1 MTVPFYPYR
10 QFMINRYGA
19 PLFRVPIDPG
29 LGCPNR
35 QADGTGG
42 CTFCAEDGGRA
53 VQLRDAQTIRDQ
65 VAQSIRFARRRY
77 HAERFMA
84 YVQAY
89 TGTFAAASDQRELLV
104 SVFEEFPFD
113 ALSIGTRPDCV
124 LSETCDLLTEVNRSV
139 ETWVELGVQ
148 TTHDHTLA
156 RIQRGHDWACSRD
169 AILRL
174 HEKGLRVVAHVILG
188 LPGETEADMMR
199 TAERLSALPLE
210 GIKIHNLHII
220 RGTRLEEEFRAGAVS
235 TCDESDYAELL
246 IEFLRRLP
254 PSLPIMRLCTDTPA
268 DLLVAPRWFMSK
280 GAFREFIQRQMV
292 TGGWTQ
298 GDLL

>member
-1 MTVPFYPYR
+1 
-10 QFMINRYGA
+10 MIDHYGA

-35 QADGTGG
+35 RRDGTGG

-65 VAQSIRFARRRY
+65 IDQAILFARRRY
-77 HAERFMA
+77 HAKRFMA

-89 TGTFAAASDQRELLV
+89 TGTFASASDQRELLV
-104 SVFEEFPFD
+104 SILEEFPFD
-113 ALSIGTRPDCV
+113 ALSIGTRPDCI
-124 LSETCDLLTEVNRSV
+124 SDETCDLLAAVNREV

-148 TTHDHTLA
+148 TTHDHTLM
-156 RIQRGHDWACSRD
+156 RIQRGHDWACSRH

-174 HEKGLRVVAHVILG
+174 HEEGLRVVAHVILG
-188 LPGETEADMMR
+188 LPGETEADMMK
-199 TAERLSALPLE
+199 TAERLAELPLD

-220 RGTRLEEEFRAGAVS
+220 RGTRLEEEFREAAVS
-235 TCDESDYAELL
+235 VYDESDYAELL

-268 DLLVAPRWFMSK
+268 EALVAPRWFMSK
-280 GAFREFIQRQMV
+280 GEFREFIRKQMI
-292 TGGWTQ
+292 TGGWRQ
-298 GDLL
+298 GDLS